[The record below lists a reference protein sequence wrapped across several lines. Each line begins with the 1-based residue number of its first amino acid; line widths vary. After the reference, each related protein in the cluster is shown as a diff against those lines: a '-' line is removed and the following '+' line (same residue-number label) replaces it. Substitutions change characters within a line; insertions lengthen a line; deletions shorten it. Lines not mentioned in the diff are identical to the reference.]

1 MKKVLLFL
9 SQGFEEVEAS
19 AFIDIC
25 GWTKIVKNVQPIELT
40 TAGLHNEIKAT
51 HNLIVKPQK
60 LLNEIAPAEFDA
72 FALPG
77 GFHARGFEEA
87 YNDEVLD
94 VIRKIYEKGGII
106 AGICTGALPI
116 AKSGILKGKQATT
129 YPLYPEVT
137 DRDNR
142 SILKSYGAVV
152 VTNQDIV
159 VHDRII
165 TSSGPSTCFKV
176 AFKMLELLIGLED
189 TEKVKRAMQFKEG
202 KEW

>member
-19 AFIDIC
+19 AFIDVC
-25 GWTKIVKNVQPIELT
+25 GWSRVVKDVQPVELIT
-40 TAGLHNEIKAT
+40 VGLHNEIKAA
-51 HNLIVKPQK
+51 HNLIIKPQK
-60 LLNEIAPAEFDA
+60 LLSEIVSSDFDA

-87 YNDEVLD
+87 YRDEVLET
-94 VIRKIYEKGGII
+94 IRKIHGKGGVI
-106 AGICTGALPI
+106 AAICTGALPI
-116 AKSGILKGKQATT
+116 AKSGILKAKPATT
-129 YPLYPEVT
+129 YPLCPEVT

-142 SILKSYGAVV
+142 EILKSYGAVV
-152 VTNQDIV
+152 VANQDVV

-176 AFKMLELLIGLED
+176 AFKLFELLIGPED
-189 TEKVKRAMQFKEG
+189 TEKVRKVMQFK
-202 KEW
+202 